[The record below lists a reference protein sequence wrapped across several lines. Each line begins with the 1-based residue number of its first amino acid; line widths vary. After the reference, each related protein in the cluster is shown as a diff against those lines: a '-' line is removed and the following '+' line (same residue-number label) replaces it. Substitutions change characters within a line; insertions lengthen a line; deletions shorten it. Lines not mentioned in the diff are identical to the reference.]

1 MARITS
7 STPPRPSGTSAF
19 TPGACRDTAQ
29 WTSGPRCFP
38 GAASPGRARPVGL
51 TTGRRR
57 AARRRPRSAGSAASG
72 PSLRRPPPSSAGP
85 SRRSRRAARCTRWVI
100 AAARDG
106 ARLIA
111 LALRDPI
118 SEADG
123 AVDLMFIEPG
133 EARPCS
139 RTAWPWGE
147 ARCHAR
153 NRGWSLQRH
162 GEPDLAALPAPLLH
176 VRRA

>member
-1 MARITS
+1 MAQHHGPNNFLNS
-7 STPPRPSGTSAF
+7 SKYPVYVRLQ
-19 TPGACRDTAQ
+19 PGACRDTAQ

-100 AAARDG
+100 AAAGRSAPDRAG
-106 ARLIA
+106 A
-111 LALRDPI
+111 
-118 SEADG
+118 
-123 AVDLMFIEPG
+123 
-133 EARPCS
+133 ARPDIGG
-139 RTAWPWGE
+139 R
-147 ARCHAR
+147 R
-153 NRGWSLQRH
+153 RG
-162 GEPDLAALPAPLLH
+162 GPH
-176 VRRA
+176 VRRTGGRHSRVHVSPGRGVRPDALRAIGDGR